1 MDSIEKYLEE
11 SAQVAHEQ
19 KQLKSVFMI
28 IAFAISMLLIT
39 VFLQDE

>member
-1 MDSIEKYLEE
+1 M
-11 SAQVAHEQ
+11 VAE
-19 KQLKSVFMI
+19 SVFMV